1 MRLGLWDPVTG
12 DGGPLTP
19 VPTTES
25 KRVDLAS
32 IYALNKY
39 VQECSC
45 LIFGSAYS
53 VDVVA
58 LRLFNVFGTG
68 QALSHH
74 YTGVL
79 ANFTS
84 RLLHDQRQ
92 MTFRDG
98 EQKRDLVHVSEVA
111 GAFRS

>member
-1 MRLGLWDPVTG
+1 MRLGLWDPV
-12 DGGPLTP
+12 DGRGEPLTP

-58 LRLFNVFGTG
+58 LRLFNVFGPG
-68 QALSHH
+68 QALSNP

-79 ANFTS
+79 ANFAS
-84 RLLHDQRQ
+84 RLLHDQRP
-92 MTFRDG
+92 MIFTARWDERRVG
-98 EQKRDLVHVSEVA
+98 QK
-111 GAFRS
+111 